1 MSNFLFFKQK
11 TAYELRI
18 SDWSSDVCS
27 SNLPIISLE
36 ECSNL
41 CDESRLKRCPNAQAT
56 DHVVLFILNRSP
68 RGTRFPITTCRQE
81 GLRARVLAIGGCRRV
96 QGCCRWC
103 PHSCAAFTSETPL
116 IGIAHEAE
124 TSLDMLVEK
133 LSGRIRG
140 AQRVEQAARH
150 VEIEKIGR
158 AHV

>member
-96 QGCCRWC
+96 PGCCRWC
-103 PHSCAAFTSETPL
+103 PHLMRGVYVRNAF
-116 IGIAHEAE
+116 GRDRAR
-124 TSLDMLVEK
+124 
-133 LSGRIRG
+133 SGN
-140 AQRVEQAARH
+140 AP
-150 VEIEKIGR
+150 
-158 AHV
+158 